1 MHDDIRVHLVA
12 LVVHIRNLMAR
23 LSHPFVLESRIVDIP
38 FHIRHQRLHPHQY
51 DGRYIKR
58 RIARIP
64 CLVDTDRRVF
74 LPYFLPLPKSNP
86 VKPETRLEAFA

>member
-1 MHDDIRVHLVA
+1 MHDDIRVHLVT

-23 LSHPFVLESRIVDIP
+23 LSHPSVLESRIVDIP
-38 FHIRHQRLHPHQY
+38 FHIRHQRLHTHQY
-51 DGRYIKR
+51 DGCYIKR

-86 VKPETRLEAFA
+86 VKPETRLEASA